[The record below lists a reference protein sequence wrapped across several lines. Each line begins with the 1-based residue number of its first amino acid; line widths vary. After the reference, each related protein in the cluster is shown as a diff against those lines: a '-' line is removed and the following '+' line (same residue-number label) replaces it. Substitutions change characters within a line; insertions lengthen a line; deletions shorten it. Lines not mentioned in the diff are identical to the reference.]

1 MDLGSDA
8 KSASVPTIASRS
20 GRFIGRKHAD
30 ASRLMG
36 AIPRGRAPRL
46 AAVVLVSVLVVALAL
61 AWTARSLYE
70 HNEDRLLDS
79 RVREL
84 GLVLAGAVP
93 AIQTPLASGA
103 ALADA
108 TNGDPQKF
116 RTLMAPY
123 VGLGRPFTSVSL
135 WPLGTGRLAPRVVL
149 GSPPVLASRPSE
161 ARAFF
166 AKAERS
172 RVLSVAGILEAKTR
186 ILGYELNSSGDG
198 SGFAVYAESALPND
212 RRSTRASMAAFSD
225 LNYAIYLGRTR
236 RPEELLATNIQGFP
250 IHGRQASSAVP
261 FGNTA
266 LLLVVTP
273 NRSLSGSVFDRLP
286 WIIVGVGLLLALGA
300 AAMTDRLAR
309 RRHQAE
315 QLAGTLNRIAAENRE
330 LYTEQR
336 SIAQSLQHALLP
348 EALPALPGLDVSA
361 RYVPAASGVE
371 VGGDWYDVV
380 VADDRHVVLVIGDV
394 SGHGL
399 DAAVTMASVRHA
411 ALAYAAQDARP
422 ASVLTNLAAFV
433 NRSPHDYFATVLC
446 ALIDIDAYRV
456 TVATAGHPPPLV
468 IDGDQ
473 SWFVELAP
481 GPAIG
486 APHHIAYQ
494 ETTVSAPSRATL
506 VAFTDG
512 LIERREETL
521 GVGLARLRDT
531 AITQPGSLEGLMET
545 LVRELATD
553 GRDDTAI
560 LGVRWQS

>member
-1 MDLGSDA
+1 MDLGSDVNR
-8 KSASVPTIASRS
+8 ASVPRIASRS
-20 GRFIGRKHAD
+20 GRFLGRKDAE
-30 ASRLMG
+30 ASRFTR
-36 AIPRGRAPRL
+36 AIPRGRTQWL
-46 AAVVLVSVLVVALAL
+46 AVAVLVSVLVVALAL

-93 AIQTPLASGA
+93 AIQTPLASAA

-108 TNGDPQKF
+108 TNGDPEKF
-116 RTLMAPY
+116 RAFMAPY
-123 VGLGRPFTSVSL
+123 AGAGRQFTSVSL
-135 WPLGTGRLAPRVVL
+135 WPLDTGRLAPTVVA

-166 AKAERS
+166 AKAKRT
-172 RVLSVAGILEAKTR
+172 RVLSVAGIIEAQTR
-186 ILGYELNSSGDG
+186 ILGYEFNSSGGG
-198 SGFAVYAESALPND
+198 SNFAVYAESALPRD
-212 RRSTRASMAAFSD
+212 RRSRRAGTAAFSD
-225 LNYAIYLGRTR
+225 LNYAIYLGRSR
-236 RPEELLATNIQGFP
+236 RPQELLATNIPRFP
-250 IHGRQASSAVP
+250 IEGRQASNVVP
-261 FGNTA
+261 FGDSA

-273 NRSLSGSVFDRLP
+273 NRSLSGTVFDRLP
-286 WIIVGVGLLLALGA
+286 WIIAGVGVLLALAA

-315 QLAGTLNRIAAENRE
+315 QLASTLNRIAAENRE

-348 EALPALPGLDVSA
+348 EELPVVPGLDVSA
-361 RYVPAASGVE
+361 RYVPAASGIE

-380 VADDRHVVLVIGDV
+380 LADDRRVMLVIGDV

-411 ALAYAAQDARP
+411 ALAYAAQDCRP

-433 NRSPHDYFATVLC
+433 NRSAHEYFATVLC
-446 ALIDIDAYRV
+446 VLIDIDAHRV
-456 TVATAGHPPPLV
+456 TVANAGHPPPLV

-481 GPAIG
+481 DPAIG
-486 APHHIAYQ
+486 APHHVPYH
-494 ETTVSAPSRATL
+494 ETTVSAPSGATL

-512 LIERREETL
+512 LIERRGEAL
-521 GVGLARLRDT
+521 GVGLTRLRDT
-531 AITQPGSLEGLMET
+531 ATTRPANLEGLMEK
-545 LVRELATD
+545 LERELASG

>member
-1 MDLGSDA
+1 MS
-8 KSASVPTIASRS
+8 TIASRS
-20 GRFIGRKHAD
+20 GRFIGGTAAGEDAD
-30 ASRLMG
+30 TAMSTG
-36 AIPRGRAPRL
+36 AIRRGRPRWL
-46 AAVVLVSVLVVALAL
+46 AVAVLILVLVVTLAL

-93 AIQTPLASGA
+93 AIQTPLASAA

-108 TNGDPQKF
+108 TNGDAQKF
-116 RTLMAPY
+116 RAFMDPY
-123 VGLGRPFTSVSL
+123 VGPGRQFTSVSL
-135 WPLGTGRLAPRVVL
+135 WPVGTSRLAPTVVA
-149 GSPPVLASRPSE
+149 GSPPVLASRPKE

-166 AKAERS
+166 AKAQRT
-172 RVLSVAGILEAKTR
+172 RALSVSGILRGETR
-186 ILGYELNSSGDG
+186 ILGYELNAGGG
-198 SGFAVYAESALPND
+198 SGFFVYAESALPRD
-212 RRSTRASMAAFSD
+212 QRSRRAGTAAFSD
-225 LNYAIYLGRTR
+225 LNYAIYLGRER
-236 RPEELLATNIQGFP
+236 RPGALLATNIARGP
-250 IHGRQASSAVP
+250 IHGRQASNVVP
-261 FGNTA
+261 FGNSA

-273 NRSLSGSVFDRLP
+273 NRSLSGTAFDRLP
-286 WIIVGVGLLLALGA
+286 WIIVGVGALLALGA

-309 RRHQAE
+309 RRNQAE

-348 EALPALPGLDVSA
+348 EALPGIPGLDVSA
-361 RYVPAASGVE
+361 RYVPAASGIE

-380 VADDRHVVLVIGDV
+380 VADDRRVMLVIGDV

-411 ALAYAAQDARP
+411 ALAYAAQDCRP

-433 NRSPHDYFATVLC
+433 NRSAHDYFATVLC
-446 ALIDIDAYRV
+446 VLIDIDSYLL
-456 TVATAGHPPPLV
+456 TVAAAGHPPPLV
-468 IDGDQ
+468 IDDDQ
-473 SWFVELAP
+473 SWFVDLAP

-486 APHHIAYQ
+486 APHHLPYH
-494 ETTVSAPSRATL
+494 ETSISAPSRATV

-512 LIERREETL
+512 LIERRGETL
-521 GVGLARLRDT
+521 GVGLTRLRDT
-531 AITQPGSLEGLMET
+531 ATTQRRSLEDLMEN
-545 LVRELATD
+545 LVRELASD

>member
-1 MDLGSDA
+1 MS
-8 KSASVPTIASRS
+8 TIASGS
-20 GRFIGRKHAD
+20 GRFIGAMAAGEDAD
-30 ASRLMG
+30 TSMSTG
-36 AIPRGRAPRL
+36 AVPRGRARWL
-46 AAVVLVSVLVVALAL
+46 AAAVLMLVLVVALAL
-61 AWTARSLYE
+61 AWTSRSLYE

-93 AIQTPLASGA
+93 AIQTPLASAA

-108 TNGDPQKF
+108 TNGDAQKF
-116 RTLMAPY
+116 RAFMAPY
-123 VGLGRPFTSVSL
+123 VGPGRQFTSVSL
-135 WPLGTGRLAPRVVL
+135 WPLGTSRLAPTVVA
-149 GSPPVLASRPSE
+149 GSPPVLASRPKE

-166 AKAERS
+166 AKAQRT
-172 RVLSVAGILEAKTR
+172 RALSVSGILGSETR
-186 ILGYELNSSGDG
+186 VLGYELNASGGG
-198 SGFAVYAESALPND
+198 SGFSVYAESALPRD
-212 RRSTRASMAAFSD
+212 QRSRRAGTAAFSD
-225 LNYAIYLGRTR
+225 LNYAIYIGRSR
-236 RPEELLATNIQGFP
+236 RPSALLATNIPRFP
-250 IHGRQASSAVP
+250 IHGRQASNVVP
-261 FGNTA
+261 FGNSA

-273 NRSLSGSVFDRLP
+273 NRSLSGTVFDRLP
-286 WIIVGVGLLLALGA
+286 WIIVGVGVLLALAA

-309 RRHQAE
+309 RRNQAE

-348 EALPALPGLDVSA
+348 EALPGIPGLDVSA
-361 RYVPAASGVE
+361 RYVPAASGIE

-380 VADDRHVVLVIGDV
+380 VADDRRVMLVIGDV

-411 ALAYAAQDARP
+411 ALAYAAQDCRP

-446 ALIDIDAYRV
+446 VLIDIDSYRL
-456 TVATAGHPPPLV
+456 TVAAAGHPPPLV
-468 IDGDQ
+468 IDDDE
-473 SWFVELAP
+473 SWFVEFAP

-486 APHHIAYQ
+486 APHHLPYH
-494 ETTVSAPSRATL
+494 ETSISAPSRATV

-512 LIERREETL
+512 LIERRGETL
-521 GVGLARLRDT
+521 GVGLTRLRET
-531 AITQPGSLEGLMET
+531 ATTQRRSLEDLMEN
-545 LVRELATD
+545 LVRELASD

>member
-1 MDLGSDA
+1 MELGSDA
-8 KSASVPTIASRS
+8 ERASPTIASRS
-20 GRFIGRKHAD
+20 GRFIGREDTD
-30 ASRLMG
+30 AARLTG
-36 AIPRGRAPRL
+36 AIPRGRAPWL
-46 AAVVLVSVLVVALAL
+46 AAAVLVSVLFVALAL
-61 AWTARSLYE
+61 AWTSRSLYE

-93 AIQTPLASGA
+93 SIQTPLASAA

-116 RTLMAPY
+116 RAFMAPY
-123 VGLGRPFTSVSL
+123 VGPGRQFTSVSL
-135 WPLGTGRLAPRVVL
+135 WPLGTGRLAPTVVA
-149 GSPPVLASRPSE
+149 GAPPVLASRPKD
-161 ARAFF
+161 AQAFF
-166 AKAERS
+166 AKAWRT
-172 RVLSVAGILEAKTR
+172 RALSVSGILGADTR
-186 ILGYELNSSGDG
+186 ILGYELNTGGG
-198 SGFAVYAESALPND
+198 SGFSVYAKSALPRD
-212 RRSTRASMAAFSD
+212 QRSRRAGTAAFSD
-225 LNYAIYLGRTR
+225 LNYAIYLGRSR
-236 RPEELLATNIQGFP
+236 RPSALLATDIPRSP
-250 IHGRQASSAVP
+250 IHGRQASNVVP
-261 FGNTA
+261 FGDSA

-273 NRSLSGSVFDRLP
+273 NRSLSGTVFDRLP
-286 WIIVGVGLLLALGA
+286 WIIVGVGVLLALGA

-309 RRHQAE
+309 RRNQAE
-315 QLAGTLNRIAAENRE
+315 QLAGTLNAIAAENRE

-348 EALPALPGLDVSA
+348 EALPGIPGLDVSA
-361 RYVPAASGVE
+361 RYVPAASGIE

-380 VADDRHVVLVIGDV
+380 VADDRRVMLVIGDV

-411 ALAYAAQDARP
+411 ALAYAAQDCRP
-422 ASVLTNLAAFV
+422 ASVLSNLAAFV
-433 NRSPHDYFATVLC
+433 NRAAHEYFATVLC
-446 ALIDIDAYRV
+446 VLIDIDSYLL

-468 IDGDQ
+468 IDDDQ
-473 SWFVELAP
+473 GWFVDLVP

-486 APHHIAYQ
+486 APHQLPYH

-512 LIERREETL
+512 LIERRGETL
-521 GVGLARLRDT
+521 GVGLTRLRDT
-531 AITQPGSLEGLMET
+531 ATTQRRSLEDLMEN
-545 LVRELATD
+545 LVSELAAD

>member
-1 MDLGSDA
+1 M
-8 KSASVPTIASRS
+8 PTIASRS
-20 GRFIGRKHAD
+20 GQFIGGRAAGED
-30 ASRLMG
+30 AGASLSTG
-36 AIPRGRAPRL
+36 AIPRGRAPWL
-46 AAVVLVSVLVVALAL
+46 AAAVLVLVLVVTLAL
-61 AWTARSLYE
+61 AWTSRSLYE
-70 HNEDRLLDS
+70 HNETRLLNS

-93 AIQTPLASGA
+93 SIQTPLASAA

-108 TNGDPQKF
+108 TSGDPQKF
-116 RTLMAPY
+116 RAFVAPY
-123 VGLGRPFTSVSL
+123 AGPGRQFTSVSL
-135 WPLGTGRLAPRVVL
+135 WPLGTGRLAPMVVA

-166 AKAERS
+166 AKAQRT
-172 RVLSVAGILEAKTR
+172 RGLSVAGIPLGAETR
-186 ILGYELNSSGDG
+186 VLGYELTSSGGG
-198 SGFAVYAESALPND
+198 SGYAVYAESALPRD
-212 RRSTRASMAAFSD
+212 RRSRRAGTAAFSD
-225 LNYAIYLGRTR
+225 LNYAIYLGRSR
-236 RPEELLATNIQGFP
+236 RPQELLATNIPHFP
-250 IHGRQASSAVP
+250 IHGRQASNVVP
-261 FGNTA
+261 FGNSA

-273 NRSLSGSVFDRLP
+273 NRSLSGTAFDRLP
-286 WIIVGVGLLLALGA
+286 WIIVGVGVLLAFAA

-315 QLAGTLNRIAAENRE
+315 RLAGSLNQIAAENRE

-348 EALPALPGLDVSA
+348 EALPGIPGLDVSA
-361 RYVPAASGVE
+361 RYVPAASGIE

-380 VADDRHVVLVIGDV
+380 VADDRRVMLVIGDV

-399 DAAVTMASVRHA
+399 EAAVTMASVRHA
-411 ALAYAAQDARP
+411 ALAYAAQDCRP

-433 NRSPHDYFATVLC
+433 NRSAHDYFATVLC
-446 ALIDIDAYRV
+446 VLIDIDSYLL

-468 IDGDQ
+468 IDDDQ
-473 SWFVELAP
+473 SWFVDLAP

-486 APHHIAYQ
+486 APHQLPYH
-494 ETTVSAPSRATL
+494 ETTISAPSGATL

-512 LIERREETL
+512 LIERRGETL
-521 GVGLARLRDT
+521 GVGLTRLRDT
-531 AITQPGSLEGLMET
+531 ATTQRRSLEELMEK
-545 LVRELATD
+545 LVRELAFD